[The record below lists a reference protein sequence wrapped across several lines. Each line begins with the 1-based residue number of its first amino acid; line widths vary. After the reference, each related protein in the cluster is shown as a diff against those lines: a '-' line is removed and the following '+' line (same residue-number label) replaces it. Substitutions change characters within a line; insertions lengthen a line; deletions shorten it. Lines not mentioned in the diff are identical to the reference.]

1 MDEPDGQALIDIQF
15 YCRSVQEL
23 SMPYP
28 DYPLPADELQRQR
41 NLERFGLLDTAED
54 EHFHRI
60 VRLAARVLEVPIAL
74 ISLVEGDRQWFLA
87 RYGLDA
93 EQTPREMA
101 FCAHAIC
108 QAEPLVVPDASQ
120 DPRFCTNPLVTGPP
134 SIRFYAGAQL
144 VSPEGHSLGTL
155 CLIDRVP
162 RRVSRSVVET
172 LQDLAR
178 LVEREMELR
187 RQSVHCVTTGMCTR
201 ADFLEQ
207 AQRELQRCNE
217 AGRGMALL
225 LLDLDHLRHTN
236 QNWSLTAGDQG
247 LRDMATTLLDQL
259 RTSDLVGHL
268 DDHTVAVLLVD
279 VDYDEA
285 MLRVEALREAVSGLQ
300 GVFNAS
306 GHRRQ
311 ASGGL
316 TMLASGDQ
324 VVEPLIRRAEQALM
338 LARSSERIAVV
349 LGSET

>member
-1 MDEPDGQALIDIQF
+1 
-15 YCRSVQEL
+15 
-23 SMPYP
+23 
-28 DYPLPADELQRQR
+28 
-41 NLERFGLLDTAED
+41 
-54 EHFHRI
+54 
-60 VRLAARVLEVPIAL
+60 
-74 ISLVEGDRQWFLA
+74 
-87 RYGLDA
+87 
-93 EQTPREMA
+93 
-101 FCAHAIC
+101 
-108 QAEPLVVPDASQ
+108 
-120 DPRFCTNPLVTGPP
+120 
-134 SIRFYAGAQL
+134 
-144 VSPEGHSLGTL
+144 
-155 CLIDRVP
+155 
-162 RRVSRSVVET
+162 
-172 LQDLAR
+172 
-178 LVEREMELR
+178 
-187 RQSVHCVTTGMCTR
+187 MCTR

-285 MLRVEALREAVSGLQ
+285 MLRVEALREAVSGPQ
-300 GVFNAS
+300 GVFTAS

-316 TMLASGDQ
+316 TMLTSGDQ

-349 LGSET
+349 LGSEI

>member
-1 MDEPDGQALIDIQF
+1 
-15 YCRSVQEL
+15 
-23 SMPYP
+23 MPYP

-60 VRLAARVLEVPIAL
+60 VRLAARVLETPIAL

-87 RYGLDA
+87 RHGLDA

-134 SIRFYAGAQL
+134 NIRFYAGAQL

-155 CLIDRVP
+155 CVIDRVP
-162 RRVSRSVVET
+162 RRVSSSVVET
-172 LQDLAR
+172 LQDLAH

-187 RQSVHCVTTGMCTR
+187 RQSVHCPTTGIRSR

-207 AQRELQRCNE
+207 AQRELQRCSA

-225 LLDLDHLRHTN
+225 LLDLDHLRQIN
-236 QNWSLTAGDQG
+236 QHGSYAAGDQR
-247 LRDMATTLLDQL
+247 LLEVATTLRDQL
-259 RTSDLVGHL
+259 RPADLLGRL
-268 DDHTVAVLLVD
+268 ADNTISVLLVD
-279 VDYDEA
+279 VDLDEA
-285 MLRVEALREAVSGLQ
+285 MLRVEALREAVNGLQ
-300 GVFNAS
+300 GVFTAS

-316 TMLASGDQ
+316 TLLTPNDRL
-324 VVEPLIRRAEQALM
+324 VETLMRRAEQALM
-338 LARSSERIAVV
+338 LGRGSERIAVV
-349 LGSET
+349 LGSGI

>member
-1 MDEPDGQALIDIQF
+1 
-15 YCRSVQEL
+15 
-23 SMPYP
+23 
-28 DYPLPADELQRQR
+28 
-41 NLERFGLLDTAED
+41 
-54 EHFHRI
+54 
-60 VRLAARVLEVPIAL
+60 
-74 ISLVEGDRQWFLA
+74 
-87 RYGLDA
+87 
-93 EQTPREMA
+93 
-101 FCAHAIC
+101 
-108 QAEPLVVPDASQ
+108 VVPDASQ

-316 TMLASGDQ
+316 TMLTSGDQ

>member
-1 MDEPDGQALIDIQF
+1 
-15 YCRSVQEL
+15 
-23 SMPYP
+23 MPYP

-60 VRLAARVLEVPIAL
+60 VRLAARVLEAPIAL

-87 RYGLDA
+87 RHGLDA

-155 CLIDRVP
+155 CVIDRVP
-162 RRVSRSVVET
+162 RRVSSSVVET

-187 RQSVHCVTTGMCTR
+187 RQIVHCPTTGLRSR
-201 ADFLEQ
+201 ANFLEQ
-207 AQRELQRCNE
+207 AQRELQRCSA

-225 LLDLDHLRHTN
+225 LLDLDHLRQSN
-236 QNWSLTAGDQG
+236 QHGSHADGDQR
-247 LRDMATTLLDQL
+247 LRDVAATLLNQS
-259 RTSDLVGHL
+259 RPSDLLGRL
-268 DDHTVAVLLVD
+268 ADYTFAVLLVD
-279 VDYDEA
+279 VDLDEA
-285 MLRVEALREAVSGLQ
+285 MLRVEALREEVNAQ
-300 GVFNAS
+300 HGVFSAS

-316 TMLASGDQ
+316 SLLAPGDH
-324 VVEPLIRRAEQALM
+324 EIETLMRRAEQALM
-338 LARSSERIAVV
+338 LGRGSERIAVV
-349 LGSET
+349 LG

>member
-1 MDEPDGQALIDIQF
+1 
-15 YCRSVQEL
+15 
-23 SMPYP
+23 MPYP

-60 VRLAARVLEVPIAL
+60 VRLAARVLETPIAL
-74 ISLVEGDRQWFLA
+74 ISLVDGDRQWFLA
-87 RYGLDA
+87 RHGLDA

-120 DPRFCTNPLVTGPP
+120 DPRFCTNPLVTGPS

-144 VSPEGHSLGTL
+144 VSPEGHSLGTI
-155 CLIDRVP
+155 CVIDRVP

-172 LQDLAR
+172 LQDLAH

-187 RQSVHCVTTGMCTR
+187 RQSLHGPTTGMCSRT
-201 ADFLEQ
+201 DFLEQ
-207 AQRELQRCNE
+207 AQRELQRCSA

-225 LLDLDHLRHTN
+225 LLDFDHLRQTN
-236 QNWSLTAGDQG
+236 QHLSYAAGDG
-247 LRDMATTLLDQL
+247 VLRDLVATLLDQL
-259 RTSDLVGHL
+259 RPSDLLGRL
-268 DDHTVAVLLVD
+268 ADNTFAVLLVD
-279 VDYDEA
+279 VDLDEA
-285 MLRVEALREAVSGLQ
+285 MLRVEALREEVNGLQ
-300 GVFNAS
+300 GTFSAS

-316 TMLASGDQ
+316 TLLTPGDHE
-324 VVEPLIRRAEQALM
+324 VETLMRRAEQALM
-338 LARSSERIAVV
+338 LGRGCERIAVV
-349 LGSET
+349 LGSGSDPHAAERMLNR

>member
-1 MDEPDGQALIDIQF
+1 
-15 YCRSVQEL
+15 
-23 SMPYP
+23 MPYP

-60 VRLAARVLEVPIAL
+60 VRLAARVLETPIAL

-87 RYGLDA
+87 RHGLDA

-120 DPRFCTNPLVTGPP
+120 DPRFCTNPLVTGPLN
-134 SIRFYAGAQL
+134 IRFYAGAQL

-155 CLIDRVP
+155 CVIDRVP
-162 RRVSRSVVET
+162 RRVSSSVVET
-172 LQDLAR
+172 LQDLAH

-187 RQSVHCVTTGMCTR
+187 RQSVHCVTTGMRTR

-225 LLDLDHLRHTN
+225 LLNLDHLRQTN
-236 QNWSLTAGDQG
+236 QHGSYPAGDQG
-247 LRDMATTLLDQL
+247 LREVAATLREQL
-259 RTSDLVGHL
+259 RPADLLGRL
-268 DDHTVAVLLVD
+268 ADNTISVLLVD
-279 VDYDEA
+279 VDLEEA
-285 MLRVEALREAVSGLQ
+285 MVRVEALREAVNGLQ
-300 GVFNAS
+300 GVFTAS

-316 TMLASGDQ
+316 TLLTPNDRL
-324 VVEPLIRRAEQALM
+324 VETMMRRAEQALM
-338 LARSSERIAVV
+338 LGRGSERIAVV
-349 LGSET
+349 LGSGI